1 MNAVRKRKGNNAF
14 SSKLTLD
21 CFSPKLFQKT
31 IQSSYLDMPVYYIGA
46 SQSPLHHSSFPRG
59 LRRDLYRF
67 VCGSV
72 PLPHR
77 SWNIYPTHSIRST
90 RHPRQLADSAGICSQ
105 CNEPADYLT
114 FKKGGR
120 FDQLNIF
127 PPLINKTIERALN
140 DIEIIEHEFFPLL
153 IYPFSKDW
161 LLLHSDWFPI
171 VMIDRLK
178 RTVLSLQLR
187 CFKQSIANQK
197 RLKQPIDFK
206 LNN

>member
-1 MNAVRKRKGNNAF
+1 MRVCTPPPQVLEHLPNTFHSLHAP
-14 SSKLTLD
+14 S
-21 CFSPKLFQKT
+21 T
-31 IQSSYLDMPVYYIGA
+31 IV
-46 SQSPLHHSSFPRG
+46 
-59 LRRDLYRF
+59 
-67 VCGSV
+67 
-72 PLPHR
+72 
-77 SWNIYPTHSIRST
+77 
-90 RHPRQLADSAGICSQ
+90 ADSAGICSQ